1 MCNVYTHRVAQLKR
15 SSEKMQ
21 IPQWDTTTYVPK
33 WLKWKDNIDC
43 WQGYETT
50 GIFLNW

>member
-21 IPQWDTTTYVPK
+21 IPQWDTLHMYQN
-33 WLKWKDNIDC
+33 D
-43 WQGYETT
+43 
-50 GIFLNW
+50 